1 MEKNQKL
8 QPMSSSLGNDKFLFG
23 MIYINLLNLV
33 GFEVEFGDSITFEVL
48 SLGVVFASQ
57 EVDLN
62 SSL

>member
-1 MEKNQKL
+1 
-8 QPMSSSLGNDKFLFG
+8 MSSSLGNDKFLFG

-33 GFEVEFGDSITFEVL
+33 GFGVEFGDSITFEVL
-48 SLGVVFASQ
+48 SLGVLVFTSQ